1 MRTSLLGFER
11 LLLGL
16 AKPTRKTPNT
26 QTDPEMSAWCHEQA
40 LLFGKI
46 DLANK
51 VSVSWN
57 PRMRSTAGRAK
68 WPACEIELNPKLK
81 EFGDEEI
88 QRTLKHEFAHLLA
101 HERNKYR
108 RIEPH
113 GREWRMACADLGI
126 PHERVCHTLPLTKRS
141 LKRKF
146 AYSCPSCGA
155 IIYRVRAIRRPV
167 ACLSC
172 CRTYNHGRYHER
184 FRLIAGKLV
193 P

>member
-1 MRTSLLGFER
+1 MRRSLLGFDR
-11 LLLGL
+11 LLSAL
-16 AKPTRKTPNT
+16 KQPTHKKTDT
-26 QTDPEMSAWCHEQA
+26 HTDREMSAWCHEQA
-40 LLFGKI
+40 LFFGHEN
-46 DLANK
+46 LANK

-57 PRMRSTAGRAK
+57 PHMRSTAGRAK

-101 HERNKYR
+101 YERNKYR

-113 GREWRMACADLGI
+113 GREWRTACADLKI

-155 IIYRVRAIRRPV
+155 IIYRVREIRRPV

-172 CRTYNHGRYHER
+172 CRTYNHGRYHDR
-184 FRLIAGKLV
+184 FRLIRTQLA